1 MLGGPDAF
9 DAASNKGIYSNMM
22 SDMDSMSKAEFDE
35 IEHKRFKDRYF
46 GKVNKGSL
54 RGSILGMTCAAIG
67 SGVLTFPQ
75 VFKQIGWLNGVLL
88 LCMGAFGCWWSLYM
102 LIQRARHH
110 NLLNYSQVTRKA
122 GGRCLEKTLQL
133 SILLY
138 MYATCLACTIVI
150 TTLFVLISNAF
161 GVPPDITG
169 HPYDGISWYKS
180 TQAIVTSAFILG
192 PLSLGRDMSSF
203 KNLSMLSLVC
213 LICTILMVIVEFP
226 FYQAYYKDRYSDN
239 CL

>member
-1 MLGGPDAF
+1 MTV
-9 DAASNKGIYSNMM
+9 SNMNILIHYNVA
-22 SDMDSMSKAEFDE
+22 DGEDAKKFA
-35 IEHKRFKDRYF
+35 KRYF
-46 GKVNKGSL
+46 SKIDKGSL

-75 VFKQIGWLNGVLL
+75 VFKQIGWANGVIL

-150 TTLFVLISNAF
+150 TSLFVLISNAF
-161 GVPPDITG
+161 GVSKDITG
-169 HPYDGISWYKS
+169 DPYSGITYYKS
-180 TQAIVTSAFILG
+180 IQAIVTSAGVLG

-203 KNLSMLSLVC
+203 KNLSMVSLAC
-213 LICTILMVIVEFP
+213 LIFTILIVLIEYP
-226 FYQAYYKDRYSDN
+226 FY
-239 CL
+239 